1 MPKSDIGVHIIKPH
15 SEVVTAF
22 VYGTRVWRLRGW
34 RTVQRGSPAT
44 PSRRSVCVDHLFV
57 FLVAFTYF
65 AGQTPLDPSIPSGKV
80 ADRTEGA

>member
-1 MPKSDIGVHIIKPH
+1 MPTYDLSVHIIKPQ

-22 VYGTRVWRLRGW
+22 VYGTRVWRLRDW

-65 AGQTPLDPSIPSGKV
+65 AGQTLLDPLIPSGKV
-80 ADRTEGA
+80 ADGTEGA